1 MSPATIAWL
10 LVVYVA
16 FNAIWTVALT
26 GRSVEITPSFAVGT
40 LIISALKV
48 WAVLAILAAT

>member
-26 GRSVEITPSFAVGT
+26 GRSVEITPSFNVGT